1 MWGLWGVIRWWEWYP
16 HEWRECLVRGW
27 KDRSS
32 RDSPG
37 SPWLGLRTS
46 SAGGA
51 SSTPGQGTKIP
62 HAVKNQN
69 QETKRARKKDWSVSS
84 ATWGHGGKVAI
95 SEKRGWTLT
104 KWRKSHLSGPPQFWK
119 QDAVLWCRTEG
130 QPDYVIWLRSQ
141 GREVTELGCEPRIP
155 SSRPSPSAML
165 LWQRWPCIPGG
176 SSLRIPVSFISTAHP
191 QMCRHWGSCFW
202 GARPPAWLILG
213 FQSPKIWTLI
223 LNQVLAV

>member
-1 MWGLWGVIRWWEWYP
+1 MLWTECWCPHTKKFICGNPTLGCDVIRMWGLWGVIRWWEWYP

-37 SPWLGLRTS
+37 SPWLGLQTP

-51 SSTPGQGTKIP
+51 SLISGQGTKIP

-69 QETKRARKKDWSVSS
+69 QETKRARKKDWSFSS
-84 ATWGHGGKVAI
+84 ATWGHGEKVANL
-95 SEKRGWTLT
+95 EKGGWMLT

-130 QPDYVIWLRSQ
+130 QPNYVIWLRS
-141 GREVTELGCEPRIP
+141 
-155 SSRPSPSAML
+155 
-165 LWQRWPCIPGG
+165 
-176 SSLRIPVSFISTAHP
+176 
-191 QMCRHWGSCFW
+191 
-202 GARPPAWLILG
+202 
-213 FQSPKIWTLI
+213 
-223 LNQVLAV
+223 